1 MVSGLRAMILD
12 FNGVILD
19 DESVHCATMQEV
31 LAEEGYRFTEEEY
44 RRDYL
49 ALDDRGAFAAALR
62 KMGRPV
68 TESVLTDLIR
78 RKGSRYRARMQ
89 DGHRLFPGVADFLR
103 EAAGRIPLAIA
114 SGALRN
120 EIETALARADLAS
133 CFTAIVSTEDIRRM
147 KPDPEIYRTA
157 LERLNRVSPRP
168 ALPIAARQCL
178 AIEDSMAGVQAAQAA
193 GMPCVAVTNS
203 YPAEALAFAEV
214 VVPSLA
220 GQSPEGLWRMTTD
233 ASRGAGHRRGKR

>member
-1 MVSGLRAMILD
+1 MSGLRAMILD

-19 DESVHCATMQEV
+19 DEPVHCATMQEV

-62 KMGRPV
+62 KMNRPV
-68 TESVLTDLIR
+68 TEPVLADLIR
-78 RKGSRYRARMQ
+78 RKGIRYRARMRQ
-89 DGHRLFPGVADFLR
+89 EYRLFPGVADFLR

-114 SGALRN
+114 SGALRE
-120 EIETALARADLAS
+120 EIEAALARADLRS
-133 CFTAIVSTEDIRRM
+133 CFTAIVSAEEVRRM

-157 LERLNRVSPRP
+157 LERLNGVRPRP
-168 ALPIAARQCL
+168 APPIAARQCL
-178 AIEDSMAGVQAAQAA
+178 AVEDSMAGVQAAQAA

-220 GQSPEGLWRMTTD
+220 GQSPEGLWRMPTD
-233 ASRGAGHRRGKR
+233 ASRGDGRRRGQG

>member
-1 MVSGLRAMILD
+1 VSGPRAIIFD

-19 DESVHCATMQEV
+19 DEPVHCATMQEV

-49 ALDDRGAFAAALR
+49 ALDDRGAFAAVLR
-62 KMGRPV
+62 KMDRAV
-68 TESVLTDLIR
+68 TEPVLADLIR
-78 RKGSRYRARMQ
+78 RKGIRYHARMQ
-89 DGHRLFPGVADFLR
+89 QEYRLFPGVADFLR
-103 EAAGRIPLAIA
+103 AAAGRVRLAIA
-114 SGALRN
+114 SGAHTD
-120 EIETALARADLAS
+120 EIEAALARADLTS
-133 CFTAIVSTEDIRRM
+133 CFTAIVSADDIGRM

-157 LERLNRVSPRP
+157 LDRVNGTAPRP
-168 ALPIAARQCL
+168 IPPITPSQCL

-203 YPAEALAFAEV
+203 YSAEALTFAEV

-220 GQSPEGLWRMTTD
+220 GQTLEGLWRGATD
-233 ASRGAGHRRGKR
+233 GAGGVGRRRKGR

>member
-1 MVSGLRAMILD
+1 MSGPRAIIFD

-19 DESVHCATMQEV
+19 DEPIHCATMQEV
-31 LAEEGYRFTEEEY
+31 LAEEGYRLTEEEY

-49 ALDDRGAFAAALR
+49 ALDDRGAFAAVLR

-68 TESVLTDLIR
+68 TGPVLADLIR
-78 RKGSRYRARMQ
+78 RKGTRYRARMQ
-89 DGHRLFPGVADFLR
+89 EAYRLFPGVADFLR

-114 SGALRN
+114 SGALED
-120 EIETALARADLAS
+120 EIEAALARADLRS
-133 CFTAIVSTEDIRRM
+133 CFSAIVSAEDVRRM

-157 LERLNRVSPRP
+157 LERLNGVRP
-168 ALPIAARQCL
+168 QPAPPIAARQCL

-203 YPAEALAFAEV
+203 YPAAALAFADV
-214 VVPSLA
+214 VVPGLT

-233 ASRGAGHRRGKR
+233 ASRGDGHRRGKG

>member
-68 TESVLTDLIR
+68 TEGGLAELIR
-78 RKGSRYRARMQ
+78 RKGLRYRARMQ

-114 SGALRN
+114 SGALRD
-120 EIETALARADLAS
+120 EIETALARVDLSS
-133 CFTAIVSTEDIRRM
+133 CFSAIVSAEDVRRM
-147 KPDPEIYRTA
+147 KPDPEIYRKA
-157 LERLNRVSPRP
+157 LDRVNGATPRP
-168 ALPIAARQCL
+168 VPPIAPSQCL